1 MREFYENE
9 YLPHALS
16 IGIQEKDFWSM
27 NPRRLKVHIKAY
39 KLKRE
44 EQLTYDNY
52 IAYLSGIYVMD
63 ALSSTVGNMFK
74 NKGSKP
80 NQYPEKP
87 YELGDKK
94 EEELSQD
101 EIQRQTELL
110 FARLNVMG
118 KNFEMQ
124 KKKEQEKQH
133 E

>member
-16 IGIQEKDFWSM
+16 IGIQEKDFWGM

-74 NKGSKP
+74 NKGAKP